1 MPLLNF
7 GLLCRELRVAL
18 VGTKKTFFFRYMNN
32 FVKGWNR
39 ILSVLINSFALS
51 HR

>member
-18 VGTKKTFFFRYMNN
+18 VGTKTTFFFFPLYEQLCQGLESNLKC
-32 FVKGWNR
+32 VD
-39 ILSVLINSFALS
+39 
-51 HR
+51 

>member
-18 VGTKKTFFFRYMNN
+18 VGTKTFFRYMNN